1 MDNKSDAELRE
12 IRRLRR
18 ERLIEENISRQQL
31 QEQMDIFQQQRDLFL
46 RRQRQARETSAA
58 ETRST
63 ALTEGLE
70 NNGDRQET
78 STASIG
84 MEQRSGM
91 SDSRAVQS
99 TNAQRRGDNISGVH
113 SVSDSRSVQSTN
125 VCERRESITRSNN
138 LSDDRVVQSTS
149 NQPSGENTSGVHSM
163 SDSRA
168 VQSTNAQER
177 RQSIDRSHTISNK
190 ISPNDPFETI
200 DREIRELDRLLLE
213 HRRSRSNEKEPYTG
227 LPYHNSR
234 KESSDPKNR
243 KEGSKER
250 ISIVSNATKGDSIF
264 PTGISAGGK
273 ANSKEIASEKLKGVS
288 ASSMTKPNPQHPV
301 RKDIENSA
309 EYEDD
314 LNSGKE
320 YPDQIKRRLD
330 FKHSVDYA
338 DTPSVIKEIHTT
350 DTRDDLKQS
359 EMPDSRFSMHENKRE
374 SLHLMDGRERK
385 SNITDPMQMPSD
397 EYKRMMDLKRDYI
410 RDRERDK
417 LGVYGRETPNAS
429 VGFREPPHRAFY
441 ENPFGDSMGLSGYKE
456 YPRRINPHPYK
467 YDDGYDNY
475 PRQYYEELQEAKHKI
490 KLEEERSYSYLRE
503 LERQKLEEIRENR
516 QLLILNRKKEDE
528 LRKRENKITDLEE
541 RMLKMEA
548 HFNSANDQNQTEDE
562 VKLLEDE
569 QYHLLIRQ
577 QELQEI
583 EKEKDHLR
591 SIANETANREKELS
605 RKEEYL
611 KKMEG
616 ELLEK
621 EEGLRKQIQSGLPI
635 EAIDKVTKEKKAQV
649 THFVKPNITPFSGM
663 EPVQKNECSFEDWK
677 LEIQCLIQSGAYPD
691 YIVAQCIRNSL
702 KVPAKRA
709 IVTLGSSVTSQEL
722 IEKLQNVF
730 GNVASGE
737 SVLTE
742 FYTSSQQPTESVTM
756 WGLRLEEIVQR
767 GIEKGQISEG
777 QKDEMLR
784 TRFWRNL
791 YNKELQNAT
800 RVYYDQLKDF
810 DKLRTKVRSEE
821 YWSLKPS
828 AEKNNTSKVVINTPA
843 PEKREEVKTEPQA
856 QHQPLQLDPNT
867 SALKDVVRRLEKI
880 EKQLNSKRNRW
891 RRPNYNNNNQRSNTA
906 NQQEHLNYNA
916 KKDTESSKKD
926 TLNKLM
932 PLLLGKLEANKQL
945 I

>member
-18 ERLIEENISRQQL
+18 ERLHEENMSRQQL
-31 QEQMDIFQQQRDLFL
+31 QEQIDIFQQQRDLFL

-58 ETRST
+58 EIKST

-84 MEQRSGM
+84 VEQRSGM
-91 SDSRAVQS
+91 SDSREVQS

-125 VCERRESITRSNN
+125 VYERRESITRSHN
-138 LSDDRVVQSTS
+138 LSDDRVVQSTI
-149 NQPSGENTSGVHSM
+149 NQPSGENISGVHSM

-177 RQSIDRSHTISNK
+177 RQSIDRSHNISNTL
-190 ISPNDPFETI
+190 SPNEFDTI
-200 DREIRELDRLLLE
+200 EREIKELDRRLLE
-213 HRRSRSNEKEPYTG
+213 HRRSRSNEKEPYSG

-234 KESSDPKNR
+234 KEGSNPKNR
-243 KEGSKER
+243 EEGSKER
-250 ISIVSNATKGDSIF
+250 TSNVSNAAKGDSLF
-264 PTGISAGGK
+264 PTRIHVDGK
-273 ANSKEIASEKLKGVS
+273 ANSK
-288 ASSMTKPNPQHPV
+288 
-301 RKDIENSA
+301 
-309 EYEDD
+309 
-314 LNSGKE
+314 
-320 YPDQIKRRLD
+320 
-330 FKHSVDYA
+330 
-338 DTPSVIKEIHTT
+338 
-350 DTRDDLKQS
+350 
-359 EMPDSRFSMHENKRE
+359 
-374 SLHLMDGRERK
+374 
-385 SNITDPMQMPSD
+385 

-410 RDRERDK
+410 RDRERDE
-417 LGVYGRETPNAS
+417 LGVYGRDTPNAS
-429 VGFREPPHRAFY
+429 VGFREPPYRAFY
-441 ENPFGDSMGLSGYKE
+441 ENPIGDSMGLSGYKE
-456 YPRRINPHPYK
+456 YPRRINPRPYK

-516 QLLILNRKKEDE
+516 QLLILNRKKEDA
-528 LRKRENKITDLEE
+528 LRKRENKIRDLEE

-548 HFNSANDQNQTEDE
+548 HFNSANDENQTEDE

-621 EEGLRKQIQSGLPI
+621 EEGLRKQIQSGLPS
-635 EAIDKVTKEKKAQV
+635 EAIDKVTIKKKAEV
-649 THFVKPNITPFSGM
+649 THFVKPYITPFSGI

-677 LEIQCLIQSGAYPD
+677 LEIQCLIQLGAYPD

-791 YNKELQNAT
+791 YDKELQNAT

-856 QHQPLQLDPNT
+856 QHQTLQLDPNT

-906 NQQEHLNYNA
+906 NQQEHLNDNA

-926 TLNKLM
+926 TLNK
-932 PLLLGKLEANKQL
+932 
-945 I
+945 

>member
-18 ERLIEENISRQQL
+18 ERLNEENMSRQQL

-58 ETRST
+58 ETRSA

-84 MEQRSGM
+84 VEQRSGM
-91 SDSRAVQS
+91 SNSRAVQS

-125 VCERRESITRSNN
+125 VYERRESITRSHNS
-138 LSDDRVVQSTS
+138 SDDRVVQSTI

-177 RQSIDRSHTISNK
+177 RQSIDRSHNISNRL
-190 ISPNDPFETI
+190 SPNEFDTI
-200 DREIRELDRLLLE
+200 EREIKELDRRLLK
-213 HRRSRSNEKEPYTG
+213 HRRSRSNEKEPYSG
-227 LPYHNSR
+227 LAYHHSR
-234 KESSDPKNR
+234 KEGSNPQNKE
-243 KEGSKER
+243 EGSKER
-250 ISIVSNATKGDSIF
+250 TSNVSNATKGDSLF
-264 PTGISAGGK
+264 PTRISIDDK
-273 ANSKEIASEKLKGVS
+273 ANSKEIASENQKGVS
-288 ASSMTKPNPQHPV
+288 ASSMTKQNPQHPV

-338 DTPSVIKEIHTT
+338 DTPSVIKETHTT

-359 EMPDSRFSMHENKRE
+359 EMPDSRFSKHENKRE

-410 RDRERDK
+410 RDRERDE
-417 LGVYGRETPNAS
+417 LGVYGQDTPNAS
-429 VGFREPPHRAFY
+429 VGFREPPYRAFY

-490 KLEEERSYSYLRE
+490 KLEEERSYSYLRK

-528 LRKRENKITDLEE
+528 LKKRENKLRDLEE

-548 HFNSANDQNQTEDE
+548 HFNSANDENQTEDE

-605 RKEEYL
+605 RKEEYV

-621 EEGLRKQIQSGLPI
+621 EEGLRKQIQSGSPI
-635 EAIDKVTKEKKAQV
+635 EEIDKVTKEKKAQV
-649 THFVKPNITPFSGM
+649 THFVKPYITPFSGM

-677 LEIQCLIQSGAYPD
+677 LEI
-691 YIVAQCIRNSL
+691 
-702 KVPAKRA
+702 
-709 IVTLGSSVTSQEL
+709 
-722 IEKLQNVF
+722 
-730 GNVASGE
+730 
-737 SVLTE
+737 
-742 FYTSSQQPTESVTM
+742 
-756 WGLRLEEIVQR
+756 
-767 GIEKGQISEG
+767 
-777 QKDEMLR
+777 
-784 TRFWRNL
+784 
-791 YNKELQNAT
+791 
-800 RVYYDQLKDF
+800 
-810 DKLRTKVRSEE
+810 
-821 YWSLKPS
+821 
-828 AEKNNTSKVVINTPA
+828 
-843 PEKREEVKTEPQA
+843 
-856 QHQPLQLDPNT
+856 
-867 SALKDVVRRLEKI
+867 
-880 EKQLNSKRNRW
+880 
-891 RRPNYNNNNQRSNTA
+891 
-906 NQQEHLNYNA
+906 
-916 KKDTESSKKD
+916 
-926 TLNKLM
+926 
-932 PLLLGKLEANKQL
+932 
-945 I
+945 

>member
-1 MDNKSDAELRE
+1 MNNKSDAELRE

-18 ERLIEENISRQQL
+18 ERLNEENMSRQQL

-58 ETRST
+58 AIKST

-84 MEQRSGM
+84 VEQRSGM

-99 TNAQRRGDNISGVH
+99 TNAM
-113 SVSDSRSVQSTN
+113 
-125 VCERRESITRSNN
+125 ERRESITRSHN
-138 LSDDRVVQSTS
+138 LSDDRVVQSTI
-149 NQPSGENTSGVHSM
+149 NQPSRENTSGVHSM

-177 RQSIDRSHTISNK
+177 RQSIDSSHNISNK
-190 ISPNDPFETI
+190 LSPNDPFDTI
-200 DREIRELDRLLLE
+200 EREIRELDRRLLE
-213 HRRSRSNEKEPYTG
+213 HHIRSNEKETYSS

-234 KESSDPKNR
+234 E
-243 KEGSKER
+243 EGSIDR
-250 ISIVSNATKGDSIF
+250 TSNVSNATKGDNLF
-264 PTGISAGGK
+264 PSRISVDGK
-273 ANSKEIASEKLKGVS
+273 ANSKEIAFENQKGVS
-288 ASSMTKPNPQHPV
+288 ASSITKQNPHHPV

-338 DTPSVIKEIHTT
+338 DTPSVIKETQTT
-350 DTRDDLKQS
+350 DTRDDLKHP
-359 EMPDSRFSMHENKRE
+359 EMLDSRFSKHENERNP
-374 SLHLMDGRERK
+374 LHLMDRMERK

-410 RDRERDK
+410 RDRERDE
-417 LGVYGRETPNAS
+417 LGVDGRETPTAS
-429 VGFREPPHRAFY
+429 VGTREPPHRAFY

-456 YPRRINPHPYK
+456 YPRSANLHLYK
-467 YDDGYDNY
+467 YDDGYDYY

-516 QLLILNRKKEDE
+516 QLLILNRNKEDE
-528 LRKRENKITDLEE
+528 LRKRENKLRDLEE

-621 EEGLRKQIQSGLPI
+621 EEGLRRQIQSGLPI

-649 THFVKPNITPFSGM
+649 THFVKPYITPFSGM

-677 LEIQCLIQSGAYPD
+677 LEIQCLIQSAAYPD

-791 YNKELQNAT
+791 YDKELQNAT
-800 RVYYDQLKDF
+800 RVYYDQIKEF

-828 AEKNNTSKVVINTPA
+828 TEKNTKSKVVINTPA
-843 PEKREEVKTEPQA
+843 PEKKEEVKSEPQA

-880 EKQLNSKRNRW
+880 EKQLNSKRYRW

-906 NQQEHLNYNA
+906 NQQEHPNDNA
-916 KKDTESSKKD
+916 NKNKKDTESSKKD
-926 TLNKLM
+926 TLNK
-932 PLLLGKLEANKQL
+932 
-945 I
+945 

>member
-18 ERLIEENISRQQL
+18 ERLNEENISRQQL

-58 ETRST
+58 EIKST

-84 MEQRSGM
+84 VEQRSGM
-91 SDSRAVQS
+91 
-99 TNAQRRGDNISGVH
+99 
-113 SVSDSRSVQSTN
+113 SDSRSVQSTN
-125 VCERRESITRSNN
+125 VYERRESITRSHN
-138 LSDDRVVQSTS
+138 LSDDRVVQSTI

-163 SDSRA
+163 ADSRA

-177 RQSIDRSHTISNK
+177 RQSIDSSHNISNK
-190 ISPNDPFETI
+190 LSSNDPFDTI
-200 DREIRELDRLLLE
+200 EREIRELDRRLLE
-213 HRRSRSNEKEPYTG
+213 HHIRSNEKETYSS
-227 LPYHNSR
+227 LPYHNSS
-234 KESSDPKNR
+234 KEGSNPKNR
-243 KEGSKER
+243 EEGSKDR
-250 ISIVSNATKGDSIF
+250 TSNVSNATKGNSLF
-264 PTGISAGGK
+264 PTRISLDGK
-273 ANSKEIASEKLKGVS
+273 ANSKEIAFENQKGVS
-288 ASSMTKPNPQHPV
+288 ASSMTKQNPQHPV
-301 RKDIENSA
+301 RKDIENTA
-309 EYEDD
+309 DYEDD

-330 FKHSVDYA
+330 FRHSVDYA
-338 DTPSVIKEIHTT
+338 DIPSVIKETQTT
-350 DTRDDLKQS
+350 DTRNDLKHP
-359 EMPDSRFSMHENKRE
+359 EMPESRFSKHENKRE

-410 RDRERDK
+410 RDRERDE
-417 LGVYGRETPNAS
+417 LGVYGRDTPNAS
-429 VGFREPPHRAFY
+429 VGFREPPYRAFY

-516 QLLILNRKKEDE
+516 QLLILNRNKEDE
-528 LRKRENKITDLEE
+528 LRKRENKLRDLEE

-621 EEGLRKQIQSGLPI
+621 EEGLRKQIQSGLPS
-635 EAIDKVTKEKKAQV
+635 EAIDKVTIKKKAEV
-649 THFVKPNITPFSGM
+649 AHFVKPYITPFSGM

-677 LEIQCLIQSGAYPD
+677 LELQCLIQSGAYPD
-691 YIVAQCIRNSL
+691 YIVTQCIRNSL

-784 TRFWRNL
+784 SIL
-791 YNKELQNAT
+791 
-800 RVYYDQLKDF
+800 
-810 DKLRTKVRSEE
+810 
-821 YWSLKPS
+821 
-828 AEKNNTSKVVINTPA
+828 
-843 PEKREEVKTEPQA
+843 
-856 QHQPLQLDPNT
+856 
-867 SALKDVVRRLEKI
+867 
-880 EKQLNSKRNRW
+880 
-891 RRPNYNNNNQRSNTA
+891 
-906 NQQEHLNYNA
+906 
-916 KKDTESSKKD
+916 
-926 TLNKLM
+926 
-932 PLLLGKLEANKQL
+932 
-945 I
+945 

>member
-18 ERLIEENISRQQL
+18 ERLNEENMSRQQL
-31 QEQMDIFQQQRDLFL
+31 QEQIDIFQQQRDLFL

-58 ETRST
+58 EIKST

-84 MEQRSGM
+84 VEQRSGM

-125 VCERRESITRSNN
+125 AYERRESITRSHN
-138 LSDDRVVQSTS
+138 LSDDRVVQSTI
-149 NQPSGENTSGVHSM
+149 NQPSGENNSGVHSM

-177 RQSIDRSHTISNK
+177 IQSIDRSNNISNK
-190 ISPNDPFETI
+190 LSPNEFDTI
-200 DREIRELDRLLLE
+200 ERDIKELDRRLLE
-213 HRRSRSNEKEPYTG
+213 HRRSRSNEKEPYSG

-234 KESSDPKNR
+234 KEGSNPQNR
-243 KEGSKER
+243 EEGSKDRTSNVSNDIKGLFPTR
-250 ISIVSNATKGDSIF
+250 ISVD
-264 PTGISAGGK
+264 GK
-273 ANSKEIASEKLKGVS
+273 ANSKEIASENQKGVS
-288 ASSMTKPNPQHPV
+288 ASSMTKQNPQHPV

-338 DTPSVIKEIHTT
+338 DTPSVIKETHTT

-359 EMPDSRFSMHENKRE
+359 EMPDSRFSKHENERDP
-374 SLHLMDGRERK
+374 LHLMDRRERK
-385 SNITDPMQMPSD
+385 SNITDPMQLPSD
-397 EYKRMMDLKRDYI
+397 QYKRMMELKRDYI
-410 RDRERDK
+410 RDRERDG

-429 VGFREPPHRAFY
+429 VGLREPPYRAFY
-441 ENPFGDSMGLSGYKE
+441 ENPFGDSMGLSGYKG

-503 LERQKLEEIRENR
+503 LERQKLEEIKENR
-516 QLLILNRKKEDE
+516 QLLILNRNKEDE
-528 LRKRENKITDLEE
+528 LRKRENKLRDLEE

-649 THFVKPNITPFSGM
+649 THFVRQYITPFSGM

-709 IVTLGSSVTSQEL
+709 IVTLCSSVTSQEL
-722 IEKLQNVF
+722 IEK
-730 GNVASGE
+730 
-737 SVLTE
+737 
-742 FYTSSQQPTESVTM
+742 
-756 WGLRLEEIVQR
+756 
-767 GIEKGQISEG
+767 
-777 QKDEMLR
+777 
-784 TRFWRNL
+784 
-791 YNKELQNAT
+791 
-800 RVYYDQLKDF
+800 
-810 DKLRTKVRSEE
+810 
-821 YWSLKPS
+821 
-828 AEKNNTSKVVINTPA
+828 
-843 PEKREEVKTEPQA
+843 
-856 QHQPLQLDPNT
+856 
-867 SALKDVVRRLEKI
+867 
-880 EKQLNSKRNRW
+880 
-891 RRPNYNNNNQRSNTA
+891 
-906 NQQEHLNYNA
+906 
-916 KKDTESSKKD
+916 
-926 TLNKLM
+926 
-932 PLLLGKLEANKQL
+932 
-945 I
+945 